1 MRVFI
6 TGGNGFIGSR
16 VVRQL
21 IGAGHQPRCLVRK
34 GSSAKRLDGLAYEH
48 VEGDVRDQACL
59 VRGLAGCTAAI
70 HLASVSAW
78 NDIVSPLMRQ
88 VVVEGTANLLAAM
101 RESAVTRAVT
111 RAVYVSSATAING
124 SSSAQLHSEE
134 SPFTLSGAA
143 FAYALAK
150 REAEGLCRAAGA
162 AGIAVVTVNPAE
174 VYGPDDDQLITAG
187 NLIDLLRSRP
197 VLVCSGGTSIV
208 HVDDVARGIV
218 LALERGQGGSRYI
231 LGGENLTIR
240 QLAELT
246 LELAGRSGR
255 IITLPNGLIRAL
267 ARISPALHLP
277 LPFNPA
283 LIPYATRYWFMD
295 AGKAVRELG
304 ASFRPGRAVLEPTI
318 SWLRASGRL
327 G

>member
-1 MRVFI
+1 MRVFV

-16 VVRQL
+16 VVREL
-21 IGAGHQPRCLVRK
+21 IAAGHGPRCLVRA
-34 GSSAKRLDGLAYEH
+34 GSSSRRLDGLAIER
-48 VEGDVRDQACL
+48 VEGDVRDRAAL
-59 VRGLAGCTAAI
+59 VRGLSGCAAAI
-70 HLASVSAW
+70 HLASVSNW
-78 NDIVSPLMRQ
+78 NDIISPLMRQ
-88 VVVEGTANLLAAM
+88 VVVEGTANLLSAM
-101 RESAVTRAVT
+101 RASAVP

-124 SSSAQLHSEE
+124 SSSAQLHDEE
-134 SPFTLSGAA
+134 SAFTLSGAA

-150 REAEGLCRAAGA
+150 REAEGLCRAAG
-162 AGIAVVTVNPAE
+162 GDGLAVVTVNPAE
-174 VYGPDDDQLITAG
+174 VYGPDDEQLVTAG
-187 NLIDLLRSRP
+187 NLIELARSRP

-218 LALERGQGGSRYI
+218 LALARGQGGSRYI

-255 IITLPNGLIRAL
+255 IVTVPNRVLRAL
-267 ARISPALHLP
+267 ASIGPRLRLP

-295 AGKAVRELG
+295 AGKAVRDLG
-304 ASFRPGRAVLEPTI
+304 ASFRPAHAVLEPTVA
-318 SWLRASGRL
+318 WLRASGRL

>member
-1 MRVFI
+1 MRVFV

-16 VVRQL
+16 TVREL
-21 IGAGHQPRCLVRK
+21 IMAGHQPRCLVRK
-34 GSSAKRLDGLAYEH
+34 GSRTARLDGLAIER
-48 VEGDVRDQACL
+48 VEGDVRSRDDL
-59 VRGLAGCTAAI
+59 VRGVSGCAAAI
-70 HLASVSAW
+70 HLASVSNW

-101 RESAVTRAVT
+101 RECAVR

-134 SPFTLSGAA
+134 SAFTLEGPA

-150 REAEGLCRAAGA
+150 REAEELCRRAAADGLE
-162 AGIAVVTVNPAE
+162 VVTVNPAE
-174 VYGPDDDQLITAG
+174 VYGPDDDQLVTAG
-187 NLIDLLRSRP
+187 NLIDLLRSKP

-208 HVDDVARGIV
+208 HVDDVAHGIV
-218 LALERGQGGSRYI
+218 LALARGQGGSRYI

-240 QLAELT
+240 QLAELA
-246 LELAGRSGR
+246 LELASRTAR
-255 IITLPNGLIRAL
+255 IVTLPNRLIRAL
-267 ARISPALHLP
+267 ALIGPRLRLP

-304 ASFRPGRAVLEPTI
+304 ASFRPARAVLAPTVE
-318 SWLRASGRL
+318 WLRASGRL

>member
-1 MRVFI
+1 MAMRVLV

-16 VVRQL
+16 VVREL
-21 IGAGHQPRCLVRK
+21 IGEGHQPRCLLRK
-34 GSSAKRLDGLAYEH
+34 GSPAKRLDGLAIER
-48 VEGDVRDQACL
+48 VEGDVRERGSL
-59 VRGLAGCTAAI
+59 VRGMSGCDAVI
-70 HLASVSAW
+70 HLASVSNW

-88 VVVEGTANLLAAM
+88 VVVEGTANVLAAM
-101 RESAVTRAVT
+101 AECAVQ

-150 REAEGLCRAAGA
+150 REAEGLCRAALGQ
-162 AGIAVVTVNPAE
+162 GIAVVTVNPAE

-197 VLVCSGGTSIV
+197 LLVCSGGTSIV

-218 LALERGQGGSRYI
+218 LALGRGQGGSRYI

-240 QLAELT
+240 QLAELS
-246 LELAGRSGR
+246 LELAGSSGR
-255 IITLPNGLIRAL
+255 IITLPNPVIRAL
-267 ARISPALHLP
+267 AAIGPRLRLP

-283 LIPYATRYWFMD
+283 IIPYATRYWFMD

-304 ASFRPGRAVLEPTI
+304 ASFRRARAVLAPTI
-318 SWLRASGRL
+318 EWLRASGRL